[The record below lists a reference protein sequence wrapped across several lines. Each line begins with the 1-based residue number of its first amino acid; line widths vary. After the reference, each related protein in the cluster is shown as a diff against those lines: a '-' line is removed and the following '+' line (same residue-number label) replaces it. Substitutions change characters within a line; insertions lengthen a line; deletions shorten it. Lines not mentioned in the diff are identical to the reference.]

1 VTAHAAPSTEP
12 GAPQARPA
20 RRGFN
25 WSFLGVAPFF
35 IFALVFMVFPIGFL
49 ILGSFQDSNNNDA
62 FTLQNYADLTSQQV
76 ARAFANSVEISL
88 VSAIA
93 GALFGLLLAYAV
105 ILGGLPR
112 FLRTFVMTFSG
123 VASNF
128 AGIPLALAFIFTIG
142 NVGLVTGW
150 IQSIFHVNIV
160 TGLGLTL
167 YSKIGLEVVYFYFQL
182 PLMVLIIAPAIDG
195 LRKDWREASENMG
208 ASPRQ
213 YWQYIALPILLP
225 SILGCTVLLFGNAF
239 GAQATAYQLTSGQI
253 PIVTLLIGAQIS
265 GDVLHNPGLGY
276 AMAMGMVV
284 IMGVSII
291 LYSILQRRSERWLRS

>member
-1 VTAHAAPSTEP
+1 VTAHAASTREP
-12 GAPQARPA
+12 GVPLARPA

-25 WSFLGVAPFF
+25 WSFLGVLPFF
-35 IFALVFMVFPIGFL
+35 LFAIIFMLFPIGFL
-49 ILGSFQDSNNNDA
+49 IVGSFQDSANNDA
-62 FTLQNYADLTSQQV
+62 LTLKNFGDLTSPQI
-76 ARAFANSVEISL
+76 ARAFANSIEISL

-93 GALFGLLLAYAV
+93 GAVFGLLLAYAI

-142 NVGLVTGW
+142 SRGLVTVW
-150 IQSIFHVNIV
+150 IKSLTGVDLV
-160 TGLGLTL
+160 TDMGVTL
-167 YSKIGLEVVYFYFQL
+167 YTKIGLEIVYFYFQL

-208 ASPRQ
+208 ATPSQ
-213 YWQYIALPILLP
+213 YWRYVALPILFP
-225 SILGCTVLLFGNAF
+225 SILGCTILLFGNAF

-284 IMGVSII
+284 IMGISIAVYQ
-291 LYSILQRRSERWLRS
+291 LLQRRAERWRR